1 MASISLW
8 RAFALAAALMTLPL
22 AGCGGGDSTDTS
34 SGDAG
39 GDAGGDQGG
48 GDQGGEDGGAAEAPT
63 KIDIDAVR
71 DTARTAMF
79 VPAPT
84 EFQAA
89 LTASKVDIDLRKLL
103 EDSSRSLEGKSRS
116 IIALEAGVRLSNVLM
131 TAADGDKAQTLARM
145 RSAREALGA
154 LQLPADLL
162 AEADKVIGDFE
173 KGAISPAEL
182 VPALDVL
189 NERIQD
195 DLVKGNDPNT
205 ATLVQ
210 AGGWLQGAHLLSRSL
225 ADSGTAG
232 DAAALLRQ
240 PTVLAHFKD
249 FLNKSG
255 AGDPRVDAVLAEMTK
270 LEELAAKPELGADDM
285 SAVAT
290 HTGNI
295 LAQF

>member
-1 MASISLW
+1 MASISIW

-22 AGCGGGDSTDTS
+22 AGCGSDEGTDTGSGDEGGGDL
-34 SGDAG
+34 
-39 GDAGGDQGG
+39 GGDQGG
-48 GDQGGEDGGAAEAPT
+48 TEADGAAEAPQ
-63 KIDIDAVR
+63 KIDIEAVR

-89 LTASKVDIDLRKLL
+89 LAATKVDVDIRRLL
-103 EDSSRSLEGKSRS
+103 KDSERTLEGKSRS

-131 TAADGDKAQTLARM
+131 TAADGDKAQTLTRM

-154 LQLPADLL
+154 LQLPTSLL
-162 AEADKVIGDFE
+162 EEADKVIGDFE
-173 KGAISPAEL
+173 KGSISSAEL

-195 DLVKGNDPNT
+195 DLHSGNDANT

-210 AGGWLQGAHLLSRSL
+210 AGGWLQGAHLLSSAL
-225 ADSGTAG
+225 AEAGTGG

-240 PTVLAHFKD
+240 PTVLAYFKD
-249 FLNKSG
+249 FLNQSG
-255 AGDPRVDAVLAEMTK
+255 AGDPRIDAVLAEMTL
-270 LEELAAKPELGADDM
+270 LEALAAKPELGAADM